1 MKRIELDKNVIDEII
16 RLYNEEMLGSPSI
29 SEKLGMNKHIVLRV
43 LKENNIKVGVPGKKF
58 KGGKKATYKRTYEK
72 YKERKTEYHKEW
84 SKQNRE
90 KLNEYHKEWREKNI
104 EKHRETKRTYQ
115 KEKRHTDPIYKLISN
130 FRTAIY
136 IVLKENK
143 LDKYTNY
150 FNMVGYSAEQL
161 KEHLEKQFN
170 DGMSWENYGE
180 WHIDHIKPISSFEFD
195 SSDDEQFKVCWSLD
209 NLQPMWG
216 IENIKKGNKIL

>member
-1 MKRIELDKNVIDEII
+1 MKRIELDKTFIDEII

-29 SEKLGMNKHIVLRV
+29 SEKLGINKHIVLRV

-58 KGGKKATYKRTYEK
+58 KGGKKTTYKRTYEK

-104 EKHRETKRTYQ
+104 DKHRETKRTYQ

-150 FNMVGYSAEQL
+150 FNMVGYSAEEL

>member
-1 MKRIELDKNVIDEII
+1 MKKIELDITIVKEII

-29 SEKLGMNKHIVLRV
+29 SEKLGLKKHIVLRI
-43 LKENNIKVGVPGKKF
+43 LKENNVNVCIPGMKF
-58 KGGKKATYKRTYEK
+58 KGGKSVSDKKWYEK
-72 YKERKTEYHKEW
+72 NRERRLNYFSDWQKENYEYRKKYMEEYR
-84 SKQNRE
+84 KQNKE
-90 KLNEYHKEWREKNI
+90 KIKEV
-104 EKHRETKRTYQ
+104 KRTYQ

-161 KEHLEKQFN
+161 KKHLEEQFT
-170 DGMSWENYGE
+170 DGMNWENYGQ

-195 SSDDEQFKVCWSLD
+195 SSEHKQFKVCWSLD

-216 IENIKKGNKIL
+216 IENIKKGNKIF

>member
-1 MKRIELDKNVIDEII
+1 MKRIELDKNIVDEII

-29 SEKLGMNKHIVLRV
+29 SEKLGLNKHIVLRV
-43 LKENNIKVGVPGKKF
+43 LKENDIKVGVPGKKF

-72 YKERKTEYHKEW
+72 YKKRKTEYHKEW
-84 SKQNRE
+84 SKQNRD
-90 KLNEYHKEWREKNI
+90 KLNEYHKEWRGKNI
-104 EKHRETKRTYQ
+104 DKHRETKRTYQ

-161 KEHLEKQFN
+161 KEHLEKQFK
-170 DGMSWENYGE
+170 DGMNWENYGE
-180 WHIDHIKPISSFEFD
+180 WHVDHIKPISSFIFETC
-195 SSDDEQFKVCWSLD
+195 DDEQFKVCWSLE

-216 IENIKKGNKIL
+216 IENIKKGNKIF